1 MLTVVRGVLL
11 PGDHRLRVEERPV
24 RAVLHVV
31 NDARLEIDV
40 ERSRDV
46 LARGRLR
53 EESAEAIVI
62 GRWRAFN
69 KTAIRL

>member
-1 MLTVVRGVLL
+1 MLVRPRTDLIDDIGF
-11 PGDHRLRVEERPV
+11 
-24 RAVLHVV
+24 
-31 NDARLEIDV
+31 EINV
-40 ERSRDV
+40 ERAGDV
-46 LARGRLR
+46 LSAGSLR